1 MKGLL
6 EPLLIKGGLTRN
18 DIEYVNVA
26 RGAEVQMLAAGQV
39 DAVFGYHFG
48 QALTLDMRG
57 FPTDVMPLKD
67 YGVSF
72 YGTVIYTSE
81 QLLKSN
87 PDLVKRF
94 VRATIKSLIWTASNK
109 EAAVA
114 EVVKVSPDRDLKLE
128 TKKLEIIYGLYNTPD
143 FAQRFGLMN
152 DAKWQSSIDI
162 LAAEGTRPRQEADRE
177 GDVHQRDRREPRRGE
192 DARRPGQE
200 SDALT
205 WRALLPSLRASPPP
219 RGGGAAIAVANV
231 DVVYGVGGAEPV
243 KALSGITLDVPDGAF
258 VSLVGPSGCG
268 KSTLLKVVADLM
280 APTRGSGH
288 GRRRASA
295 QPAPRRPHRPRV
307 PAGEPDAVAQG
318 RRQHRPAARSGG
330 QARRRAAR
338 GGNEHRRTDP
348 RGRPHRVRDEVSAPA
363 LRRHAAARRAGAR
376 ARRSIRPC
384 C

>member
-1 MKGLL
+1 MITMTRRTVLALAFATVSAGAASAQDKVVMRINFTPWAMHAQYYGGLAQGIYKAEGIDLEIRPPSAGQQNEVFIATGREQFGVANADGFIRARGGGLPVVAIMADEPDTPFSVITLKKDKYTSPSQLKGKKISWFQSNVKGLL

-67 YGVSF
+67 HGVSI

-94 VRATIKSLIWTASNK
+94 VRATLKSLIWTASNK

-143 FAQRFGLMN
+143 YAQRFGLMN
-152 DAKWQSSIDI
+152 DAKWQSSIDV
-162 LAAEGTRPRQEADRE
+162 LAAESSDLTKKPTPKEMYTNAIVESLDEA
-177 GDVHQRDRREPRRGE
+177 
-192 DARRPGQE
+192 
-200 SDALT
+200 
-205 WRALLPSLRASPPP
+205 
-219 RGGGAAIAVANV
+219 
-231 DVVYGVGGAEPV
+231 
-243 KALSGITLDVPDGAF
+243 KALAEMV
-258 VSLVGPSGCG
+258 
-268 KSTLLKVVADLM
+268 KKV
-280 APTRGSGH
+280 T
-288 GRRRASA
+288 
-295 QPAPRRPHRPRV
+295 
-307 PAGEPDAVAQG
+307 
-318 RRQHRPAARSGG
+318 
-330 QARRRAAR
+330 
-338 GGNEHRRTDP
+338 N
-348 RGRPHRVRDEVSAPA
+348 
-363 LRRHAAARRAGAR
+363 
-376 ARRSIRPC
+376 
-384 C
+384 